1 MGGGM
6 NYYSMG
12 YAGVGD
18 MGAGLEE
25 QVETEISSNVK
36 NAVEAVDRLTD
47 EEKRQFTAYMLGLA
61 QED

>member
-1 MGGGM
+1 
-6 NYYSMG
+6 
-12 YAGVGD
+12 

-25 QVETEISSNVK
+25 QVDTEMSTNVK
-36 NAVEAVDRLTD
+36 SAVEAVDRLTD